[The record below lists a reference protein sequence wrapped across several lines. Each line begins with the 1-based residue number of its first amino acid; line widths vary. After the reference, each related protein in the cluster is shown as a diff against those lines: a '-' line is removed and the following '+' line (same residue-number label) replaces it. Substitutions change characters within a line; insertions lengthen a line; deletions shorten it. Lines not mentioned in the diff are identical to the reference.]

1 MIGYLQDKHASDD
14 FIKELLEMSCIK
26 AELQNVYAAEA
37 SAPADAN
44 TVENKEV
51 SVASEATIDEGLQ
64 NADMS
69 QEKRQALKALLLADQ
84 NTL

>member
-1 MIGYLQDKHASDD
+1 
-14 FIKELLEMSCIK
+14 MSCIK
-26 AELQNVYAAEA
+26 AELQNVHTAEA
-37 SAPADAN
+37 SAFAKSN

-69 QEKRQALKALLLADQ
+69 QEKR
-84 NTL
+84 